1 MKKAILLIIAL
12 VIGFSGYAQGDIKEG
27 VITTT
32 QKMSSDNEQMN
43 AQISMMGDMIT
54 TTYFKGDKSRT
65 EISSPMTGDMVVVT
79 DGTTKEMITF
89 MNNPMLGKKYMKG
102 TLEIP
107 QEDMDKVI
115 VKKGDTTKTVLGY
128 KCQQYFITTNMQG
141 QTMEMEVYTTEAI
154 DAYSQQTTAF
164 KSKLKGFPLYTAMTM
179 NQMGAN
185 ITVVSEVTDIK
196 KEALS
201 DDKFSMTILEGY
213 DEMKQN

>member
-1 MKKAILLIIAL
+1 MKKAILLVAL
-12 VIGFSGYAQGDIKEG
+12 VIGFLGYSQGDIKEG

-79 DGTTKEMITF
+79 DGATKEMITF
-89 MNNPMLGKKYMKG
+89 MNNPMLGKKYMKS
-102 TLEIP
+102 TMEIP
-107 QEDMDKVI
+107 QEDMDNVTI
-115 VKKGDTTKTVLGY
+115 TKGDATKTVLGY
-128 KCQQYFITTNMQG
+128 KCQQYFITANMEG

-154 DAYSQQTTAF
+154 NAYSQQTTAYN
-164 KSKLKGFPLYTAMTM
+164 SKLKGFPLYTTMNM

-196 KEALS
+196 KQALS
-201 DDKFSMTILEGY
+201 DDKFSMAILEGY